1 MSTVLQIAIE
11 KGTDFLLA
19 SQEPDGSWCAD
30 FGFRHGPAQAWT
42 TAWVGNRLPK
52 IFRSALEKARN
63 FLISRMQPHPD
74 YGKGWGYNDRVV
86 SDLDSTLETARFLHN
101 WGDTLVS
108 LQNLRGIQHADGGFG
123 TYTLADAT
131 TLRPGKSVEGWVS
144 SHPEIATNLRKLVTL
159 QANEPGAGDLLATT
173 EQYILSHIRENGYRN
188 YWYWSPVTAAA
199 FAIESGISLSQLPP
213 LPIPTSEAEL
223 DWELCHHPLVT
234 AMAVLAIELMRDSGY
249 DRVGEAMIDCLINS
263 QRPDGSWRALPVL
276 GVPYHDAVDSRFVQH
291 INADY
296 GKPLLTT
303 SSVIYT
309 LNTFQRRTLRLAA

>member
-1 MSTVLQIAIE
+1 MSTTLQLAIE

-52 IFRSALEKARN
+52 IFQSALNRARE
-63 FLISRMQPHPD
+63 FLLNRMQPHPS

-86 SDLDSTLETARFLHN
+86 SDLDSTLETARFLHG
-101 WGDTLVS
+101 WGDVFVNLQTLCE
-108 LQNLRGIQHADGGFG
+108 IQHPDGGFG
-123 TYTLADAT
+123 TYTPADAVA
-131 TLRPGKSVEGWVS
+131 LRPGKSVEGWVS
-144 SHPEIATNLRKLVTL
+144 SHPEIVTNLRKLVVL
-159 QANEPGAGDLLATT
+159 QANEPSADALLATT
-173 EQYILSHIRENGYRN
+173 EQYLLSYIRKNGYRN
-188 YWYWSPVTAAA
+188 YWYWSPVTAAT
-199 FAIESGISLSQLPP
+199 FAIESGVPLPQLPP
-213 LPIPTSEAEL
+213 LPIPVSEEGL

-234 AMAVLAIELMRDSGY
+234 AMAILAIMLVDDAKY
-249 DRVGEAMIDCLINS
+249 DLVGQTLVDCLIDS
-263 QRPDGSWRALPVL
+263 QRPNGSWRALPVL
-276 GVPYHDAVDSRFVQH
+276 GVPYHDAIDPRFVQH

-303 SSVIYT
+303 SSVIHA